1 MIKIR
6 IINNIESTGKT
17 APSIL
22 LIIFAVLIFLFSP
35 ATPHAA
41 QSSDVLI
48 NGYLNKADIYYK
60 EGRYQE
66 AISFW
71 DKVLSANPKNTKA
84 NQGIKDAELKMAK
97 IRNFF
102 GNSAFKEFAAFKEF
116 SIEDCLDIAAGNS
129 IMLEVAKEQIKLAN
143 IKVWE
148 ARRSF
153 FPELTLSWTKT
164 SGIQSGGKVE
174 GIEYGIEGKQPAFR
188 SGGTMYALAQA
199 KADLTIAE
207 ANYDKVRNELY
218 LEVAK
223 AYYIFIK
230 IKKQLEFTEDLYNEV
245 RPLYEIIKKAYE
257 KSVAPTIEF
266 LDAESSFNQLY
277 YQMVSYGNES
287 QLAKLTLEQKLSIE
301 DAGDVDII
309 LDNEPKIV
317 TKNIQECLELAL
329 EHRPDLKMGLYTV
342 KYTEYGKKLADTK
355 EMPSVDVVGNYKK
368 ASEVYREDFSTFGT
382 NPTELLDPHKKW
394 YIGVEASI
402 PFLGNTASY
411 SYFRRHDP
419 SALSTYQP
427 DSEQRGTTWKLG
439 ILDNIKHFSEIE
451 QAKIANVRAEQE
463 LEDARKKAI
472 MEVKEAFYEYEK
484 AHVQLKAAKAQK
496 EYREKEFKIFKFK
509 KSMGE
514 MEISDLFDAVTK
526 LMEADALYCDAE
538 ANLNISIAALNK
550 AIGVEDYF

>member
-1 MIKIR
+1 MMR
-6 IINNIESTGKT
+6 TG
-17 APSIL
+17 SRHNIL
-22 LIIFAVLIFLFSP
+22 LIFILLSFS
-35 ATPHAA
+35 ALSQTA
-41 QSSDVLI
+41 QPDQYDSSKSI
-48 NGYLNKADIYYK
+48 NEYLNRADLYYK
-60 EGRYQE
+60 EGRYGE

-71 DKVLSANPKNTKA
+71 DKALSSDPKNARALK
-84 NQGIKDAELKMAK
+84 GIKDAELKMSK
-97 IRNFF
+97 IKNFF
-102 GNSAFKEFAAFKEF
+102 GETAFKEVSTLREFA
-116 SIEDCLDIAAGNS
+116 IEDCLDIASENS
-129 IMLEVAKEQIKLAN
+129 ISIAVAREQISLAK

-153 FPELTLSWTKT
+153 FPELSLSWTKT

-174 GIEYGIEGKQPAFR
+174 GLEYGIEGKQPAFR

-207 ANYDKVRNELY
+207 SNYDKTRIELY
-218 LEVAK
+218 FEVAK
-223 AYYIFIK
+223 AYNILIK
-230 IKKQLEFTEDLYNEV
+230 TKKQLEFTKALYSEV
-245 RPLYEIIKKAYE
+245 RPLYEVIKKAYE
-257 KSVAPTIEF
+257 KSVAPAIEF

-277 YQMVSYGNES
+277 YQMVSYANEA
-287 QLAKLTLEQKLSIE
+287 QLAKLNLEQKLSIE
-301 DAGDVDII
+301 DAGDIDIV
-309 LDNEPKIV
+309 LDNEHKVV
-317 TKNIQECLELAL
+317 TKSMEECLELAL

-368 ASEVYREDFSTFGT
+368 SAEVYREGFGT
-382 NPTELLDPHKKW
+382 GGSPPPAAQKLDPHKKW

-419 SALSTYQP
+419 ASLSTFLP

-484 AHVQLKAAKAQK
+484 AHVQLKAAKAQQ

-514 MEISDLFDAVTK
+514 VEISDLFDAVTK
-526 LMEADALYCDAE
+526 LMDADALYCDAE
-538 ANLNISIAALNK
+538 ASLNISVAALNK
-550 AIGVEDYF
+550 AIGIEDYF